1 MPTRKQLQDNAAQL
15 VELNRELARVAV
27 AHGMN
32 SPQVA
37 EVRAKIAALSP
48 ASRAGQADK
57 ATFDPTKLS
66 GLLGDDLAAQEA
78 WEAANAEID
87 TEKLLR
93 HLREWRQELAH
104 KAAEADGEA
113 AQRLQAKLAEIDTD
127 INDAGKHLKA
137 LLQERQGSDKGGADA
152 KQNKGSATRNLARGK
167 GEGLILTARQG
178 KLLDAA
184 AEIATTPPSG
194 EDMAFTHAVLCQVGL
209 PRAKVDGERFLR
221 QSGAAWLNV
230 QAGYLDEGKGPVLQ
244 PIPYGV
250 IPRLALAWV
259 STYAKRYSTSEIPIG
274 DSAADFLR
282 LMGMDDQGA
291 RYATLRKQMHALAA
305 CRLQL
310 GFKGRTFNGQPIEQF
325 DAWVSNNS
333 NGQRSLWPGVMT
345 LSEHYF
351 WSLMDS
357 AVPLD
362 NRALMALKGS
372 ALALDVYCW
381 LAHRLY
387 RIEGRGVTLHWKSL
401 REQFGQEY
409 AGKDPDKD
417 FKKKFLPALKKVLAV
432 YPQAKVKPVTGG
444 LLLLGSP
451 PPILPRSS

>member
-259 STYAKRYSTSEIPIG
+259 STYAKRYSTREIPIG

-351 WSLMDS
+351 WWLMDS